1 MWSIVALTYT
11 FTSLR
16 IAQTISNFFNV
27 NFAIGSVSAGL
38 LTIPSM
44 IFKIGFTSADAP
56 ELFYWLQGEEV
67 EWLQQLP
74 LILTARIIF
83 ATLAFH
89 VIVILVK
96 TFISSPNL
104 RSKSYNS
111 LIPALHSLLSLLLLT
126 QSRTTNI
133 PLFLFFH
140 LQLFALSSL
149 SLSPSQISM
158 TTFILAQ
165 TSFYALGNSN
175 AISSVDLS
183 NSYNGVA
190 GYNVLAVGAM
200 VLFVGQQTGPEKKR
214 AWVKAE
220 RELLAGEVL
229 SKEQAEKIALD
240 SQPKSDAGL
249 KDSYLTYFSLATLFT
264 SGSLLA
270 VQMACTALRTH
281 LFIWTVFSPKYLYSM
296 AWTLG
301 YHFLVNLGLNGSL
314 WYLRS

>member
-1 MWSIVALTYT
+1 
-11 FTSLR
+11 
-16 IAQTISNFFNV
+16 
-27 NFAIGSVSAGL
+27 
-38 LTIPSM
+38 
-44 IFKIGFTSADAP
+44 
-56 ELFYWLQGEEV
+56 
-67 EWLQQLP
+67 
-74 LILTARIIF
+74 
-83 ATLAFH
+83 
-89 VIVILVK
+89 
-96 TFISSPNL
+96 
-104 RSKSYNS
+104 
-111 LIPALHSLLSLLLLT
+111 
-126 QSRTTNI
+126 
-133 PLFLFFH
+133 
-140 LQLFALSSL
+140 
-149 SLSPSQISM
+149 M

-190 GYNVLAVGAM
+190 GYNVLAVGVLLFISNWAGPIWWAVGAM